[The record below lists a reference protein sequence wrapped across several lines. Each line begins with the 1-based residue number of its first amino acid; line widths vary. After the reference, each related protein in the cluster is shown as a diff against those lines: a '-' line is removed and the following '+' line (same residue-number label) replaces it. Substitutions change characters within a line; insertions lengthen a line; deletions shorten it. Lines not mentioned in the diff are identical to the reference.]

1 MLALLLHLTRRL
13 CLQIILA
20 INTGVIMMSG
30 VLSNI
35 SLYIFYLSSLI
46 FVPWSRLLWLRPFFF
61 RDSCS
66 LSRGHGFSKVS
77 GWFPRPKRIQY
88 FHQFNLLLHLT
99 WGWQSWKLRFILC
112 SSYCVSVDFPGNGPA
127 AALSSVPAGGCVMR
141 YGQMSRRERLV
152 YYSSIT
158 THIHF

>member
-1 MLALLLHLTRRL
+1 MGFCLTFH
-13 CLQIILA
+13 
-20 INTGVIMMSG
+20 
-30 VLSNI
+30 
-35 SLYIFYLSSLI
+35 YIFSICPLWFLFLDQGFCDSGPFSLEI
-46 FVPWSRLLWLRPFFF
+46 PALCPEAI
-61 RDSCS
+61 
-66 LSRGHGFSKVS
+66 GFSKVS

-158 THIHF
+158 AHIHF